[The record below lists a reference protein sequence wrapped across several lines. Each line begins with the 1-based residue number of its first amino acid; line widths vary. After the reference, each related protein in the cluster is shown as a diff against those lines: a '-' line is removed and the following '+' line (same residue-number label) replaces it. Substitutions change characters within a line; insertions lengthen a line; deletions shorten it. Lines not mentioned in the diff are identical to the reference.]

1 MSEIKLKKESMESE
15 FPGVTPDIDENNVPF
30 NRLTFTVKHPISKE
44 VTYYELNKN
53 DSKSLLTEKKD
64 GVYGNQED
72 VDYLKDNWCVSEYV
86 SSLSLAWR
94 PAEKDVDIPDEWWE
108 EVNIVPQRT
117 AMYDDVFVNQEIVKK
132 DYAVGC
138 TGKLKTEYD
147 ELIAKA

>member
-1 MSEIKLKKESMESE
+1 MDLVAHTHTIVTSTSSNDPPFPPITDPETTVPYTLFKSMSEIKLKKESMESKL
-15 FPGVTPDIDENNVPF
+15 PGITPDIDENNVPF

-94 PAEKDVDIPDEWWE
+94 L
-108 EVNIVPQRT
+108 
-117 AMYDDVFVNQEIVKK
+117 KK
-132 DYAVGC
+132 MLILMNG
-138 TGKLKTEYD
+138 GKK
-147 ELIAKA
+147 